1 ALQRWLG
8 DWKRGGSPLGS
19 LPLPALS
26 AETSLRILRSP
37 RPGAQ
42 QTQLT
47 LGCAVPVRTEQDL
60 AALEVLG
67 EDLRMR
73 LHQVART
80 AAAATYGCQSEVR
93 LDRGVADL
101 RLHGA
106 RDERGLVRVLALARR
121 AVEALGTEPIPAER
135 FELARWRQG
144 IRFTGRLE
152 HAATLGRTL

>member
-1 ALQRWLG
+1 EKTLTPQDSVLVVSGDVDPAEAEAALQRWLG

-26 AETSLRILRSP
+26 PATSLRILRAP
-37 RPGAQ
+37 PPGAQ

-47 LGCAVPVRTEQDL
+47 LASSVPARTSQDL

-80 AAAATYGCQSEVR
+80 ALGATYGFQSEVR

-101 RLHGA
+101 RVHGA
-106 RDERGLVRVLALARR
+106 LDERGLVRVLALARR

-135 FELARWRQG
+135 F
-144 IRFTGRLE
+144 
-152 HAATLGRTL
+152 